1 MNPSRLRADKTT
13 DAIMDG
19 PWMPSLG
26 TERTMGGCSL
36 LRTDET
42 TDAIMIG
49 PWVLSSLNTLDQ
61 GHHHFWA
68 MDAFR
73 LRTKFRT
80 D

>member
-1 MNPSRLRADKTT
+1 M
-13 DAIMDG
+13 DAIFSERSG
-19 PWMPSLG
+19 PWVSSWLG
-26 TERTMGGCSL
+26 HGCSL